1 MKTTSKFFGIILFL
15 FGMLCFSGCSSSDD
29 DGDSYVEDAW
39 GDPGTSASNF
49 NPSYSDYIGTD
60 QFTDDYNNFLY
71 LMIMG
76 QSYKDWT
83 FYAWYDI
90 EKGPFGIDEAYDEDL
105 DFLFE
110 LEGEINDL
118 YDKGKESIERL
129 DQMEILFTETPETST
144 RGVFGVLQKCAA
156 FFGVLKSTG
165 EEARKTALG
174 VLAQNPDEAETLFN
188 AMNPKFHYGEDNFAK
203 WIQNL
208 NDGKYDNHGNTIYRE
223 LYNRSQ
229 EKSVDNAI
237 GRGFYE
243 YAIDN
248 KLTPNDRASNALP
261 KVWKAGVDFAT
272 SIPSGVIYGKGFK
285 PSNLVDAYDGNK
297 AAQDAVKIGVA
308 TFGAKQTA
316 KAVIN
321 LGSKDKS
328 GTEAERK
335 AREKELEEATKAYLN
350 DIQNKAA
357 DAKSQTNVEVV
368 DNDKS
373 SQATSVVVKNNEN
386 GRINVSVGTTKV
398 PIGLD
403 DDSNVTVTGVDDKGD
418 KFTKSVNAKKGETT
432 KVNGSSD
439 EKEKIVDEEPYFEV
453 DNNTLIFSSEPK
465 GAQTVT
471 VKTNLKLRV
480 KKDPKYGWLTVKRN
494 KNIITVS
501 ATKNTGDE
509 RKASFK
515 IEFSKNG
522 ETVYDAITVK
532 VEQKAFQDVVSDD
545 LGFINFRKFRITS
558 AKFGTAYSGI
568 NPMSY
573 SYVENGI
580 EKYMVFS
587 NSELSIQKVNSGT
600 YWVKGSRSVPE
611 YYQGN
616 PGPVGGQINSN
627 EPYGL
632 YFDMSFN
639 ITACDPTDYVKNNNC
654 RIEDFVISG
663 YAKRTAG
670 VSDCD
675 DYIEFHYEFG
685 HMDVMV
691 GFVPSEGAIFD
702 LVNTSFNEGEEAV
715 WGKFWIDNQWYTST
729 YLGDGKHEYTH
740 HSQTYEKRETNMY
753 NMSCTLT
760 ARWD

>member
-144 RGVFGVLQKCAA
+144 RGAFGVLQKCAA

-248 KLTPNDRASNALP
+248 KLTPNDRAANALP

-439 EKEKIVDEEPYFEV
+439 EKEKIGDEEPYFEV
-453 DNNTLIFSSEPK
+453 DNNPLVFSSEPK

-480 KKDPKYGWLTVKRN
+480 KKDPKYDWLTVKRN

-532 VEQKAFQDVVSDD
+532 VEQKAFQDIVSDD
-545 LGFINFRKFRITS
+545 LGFIDFVKYVRVKFTSTVQYDLHATNGESASNEQWHSRNFNYTIGTIGAETTTNVSCSGNTATVTMTS
-558 AKFGTAYSGI
+558 TAYDDISNKINVPGDFEVNKGI
-568 NPMSY
+568 SNLTLVIENINDIKNARIKSIEGKGEWSK
-573 SYVENGI
+573 SYVGDLNQKQEGELKASDIPIKETSSNKWSFIGEKKNG
-580 EKYMVFS
+580 
-587 NSELSIQKVNSGT
+587 
-600 YWVKGSRSVPE
+600 
-611 YYQGN
+611 
-616 PGPVGGQINSN
+616 
-627 EPYGL
+627 
-632 YFDMSFN
+632 
-639 ITACDPTDYVKNNNC
+639 A
-654 RIEDFVISG
+654 VISKWVYKETYTPHYYNNPNLTKVKTYTWTG
-663 YAKRTAG
+663 Q
-670 VSDCD
+670 D
-675 DYIEFHYEFG
+675 DYKIEVYLVDE
-685 HMDVMV
+685 
-691 GFVPSEGAIFD
+691 VPVYSIYA
-702 LVNTSFNEGEEAV
+702 TR
-715 WGKFWIDNQWYTST
+715 K
-729 YLGDGKHEYTH
+729 
-740 HSQTYEKRETNMY
+740 
-753 NMSCTLT
+753 
-760 ARWD
+760 

>member
-144 RGVFGVLQKCAA
+144 RGAFGVLQKCAA

-248 KLTPNDRASNALP
+248 KLTPNDRAANALP

-453 DNNTLIFSSEPK
+453 DNNPLVFSSEPK

-480 KKDPKYGWLTVKRN
+480 KKDPKYDWLTVKRN

-532 VEQKAFQDVVSDD
+532 VEQKAFQDIVSDD
-545 LGFINFRKFRITS
+545 LGFIDFVKYVRVKFTSTVQYDLHATNGESASNEQWHSRNFNYTIGTIGAETTTNVSCSGNTATVTMTS
-558 AKFGTAYSGI
+558 TAYDDISNKINVPGDFEVNKGI
-568 NPMSY
+568 SNLTLVIENINDIKNARIKSIEGKGEWSK
-573 SYVENGI
+573 SYVGDLNQKQEGELKASDIPIKETSSNKWSFIGEKKNG
-580 EKYMVFS
+580 
-587 NSELSIQKVNSGT
+587 
-600 YWVKGSRSVPE
+600 
-611 YYQGN
+611 
-616 PGPVGGQINSN
+616 
-627 EPYGL
+627 
-632 YFDMSFN
+632 
-639 ITACDPTDYVKNNNC
+639 A
-654 RIEDFVISG
+654 VISKWVYKETYTPHYYNNPNLTKVKTYTWTG
-663 YAKRTAG
+663 Q
-670 VSDCD
+670 D
-675 DYIEFHYEFG
+675 DYKIEVYLVDE
-685 HMDVMV
+685 
-691 GFVPSEGAIFD
+691 VPVYSIYA
-702 LVNTSFNEGEEAV
+702 TR
-715 WGKFWIDNQWYTST
+715 K
-729 YLGDGKHEYTH
+729 
-740 HSQTYEKRETNMY
+740 
-753 NMSCTLT
+753 
-760 ARWD
+760 